1 VNINENKETE
11 YNEPLS
17 RQEGEPMRELD
28 PDYEEWLL
36 DNDHLDAEA
45 AAGLVNGRWHQARN
59 RVLAR
64 RRICV
69 WEGCTAPRKP
79 GSKSQY
85 CTTHRKAARQKWLE
99 IIINNSKGRR
109 PN

>member
-1 VNINENKETE
+1 MNINENKEIE
-11 YNEPLS
+11 
-17 RQEGEPMRELD
+17 QA
-28 PDYEEWLL
+28 YE
-36 DNDHLDAEA
+36 DVSD
-45 AAGLVNGRWHQARN
+45 
-59 RVLAR
+59 
-64 RRICV
+64 RICI

-99 IIINNSKGRR
+99 MIINNSKGRR